1 MKRIIGALL
10 IITFLNG
17 CSLPLIG
24 SLTSSTVTGLATGN
38 YQQSLVT
45 SAIDFGVHE
54 ATGKTPGQHLY
65 ASLSNKYTDKKLEKH
80 FPNKEI
86 KWPSW
91 HTYVKPISYTV
102 LDKYAPNFKSPL
114 AVKTPTQTFNKK
126 PSITQHQAKLK
137 RKRNQIS
144 HIRYP
149 AIN

>member
-1 MKRIIGALL
+1 MKRVIGALL
-10 IITFLNG
+10 ITTFLNG

-24 SLTSSTVTGLATGN
+24 SFTSSGITGVATGN
-38 YQQSLVT
+38 YQKSLIS

-65 ASLSNKYTDKKLEKH
+65 ASLETKFTKKKLEKH

-86 KWPSW
+86 KWPGW
-91 HTYVKPISYTV
+91 HTYVKPVTYTV

-114 AVKTPTQTFNKK
+114 AKTPTQTFKK
-126 PSITQHQAKLK
+126 ETSITQHQAKLK
-137 RKRNQIS
+137 RKRNQLF
-144 HIRYP
+144 HVRYP

>member
-24 SLTSSTVTGLATGN
+24 TLTSSTVTGIATGN

-45 SAIDFGVHE
+45 SAVDFGVHE

-86 KWPSW
+86 KWPGW
-91 HTYVKPISYTV
+91 HTYVKPVSYTV
-102 LDKYAPNFKSPL
+102 LDKYAPNFQIHKDIQP
-114 AVKTPTQTFNKK
+114 VQTF
-126 PSITQHQAKLK
+126 AK
-137 RKRNQIS
+137 S
-144 HIRYP
+144 S
-149 AIN
+149 

>member
-1 MKRIIGALL
+1 MRSIIGSLL

-24 SLTSSTVTGLATGN
+24 SFTSSGITGGATGN
-38 YQQSLVT
+38 YQKSLIS
-45 SAIDFGVHE
+45 SAIDYSVYE
-54 ATGKTPGQHLY
+54 STGKTPGQHLY

-86 KWPSW
+86 NWPSW

-102 LDKYAPNFKSPL
+102 LDKYAPNFKATLPNE
-114 AVKTPTQTFNKK
+114 PTQTFNKN
-126 PSITQHQAKLK
+126 PTVTEHQVKLK
-137 RKRNQIS
+137 RKRNQITN
-144 HIRYP
+144 IRYP